1 MPLQQTWPRIRG
13 PGNRGRQVIV
23 MGTDSGIREC
33 AGTEYDDEVLNAG
46 WLQCPGLQLQ
56 LAASGAAAARKRR
69 IVLDPEEFLRSIYRL
84 QE

>member
-1 MPLQQTWPRIRG
+1 MTLQQSWLRIG
-13 PGNRGRQVIV
+13 KPCNLGRQVIV

-46 WLQCPGLQLQ
+46 WLQCPGLQLLQ
-56 LAASGAAAARKRR
+56 AASGGPAARKRR
-69 IVLDPEEFLRSIYRL
+69 LVLDPEEFLRSVYRL